1 MNAADKAKN
10 SRLIKTYG
18 ITLEEYLSKL
28 EEQEGKCFIC
38 RTTHPRMC
46 IDHIHIKGYK
56 SMPGEEKKKY
66 VRGILCFMCN
76 VGLKGFEKTV
86 NGLRN
91 RKQLEGTVKYFEV
104 FKLKG
109 EDI

>member
-1 MNAADKAKN
+1 
-10 SRLIKTYG
+10 
-18 ITLEEYLSKL
+18 
-28 EEQEGKCFIC
+28 
-38 RTTHPRMC
+38 
-46 IDHIHIKGYK
+46 
-56 SMPGEEKKKY
+56 
-66 VRGILCFMCN
+66 MCN